1 MSTVK
6 PRPSRPAHHANNN
19 GTRFINPWPSAGAP
33 TWAELLQASF
43 PFGFYKTDLHTHH
56 KARAVKVVKPDWG
69 AATLKDRNLDRRK
82 CIISTWLGHA
92 GALIEIPSLYEADGR
107 SLWLLFDP
115 IFSMR
120 AGPTQYGGVVR
131 AKSSPCQ
138 VEDLPGCDAIFIS
151 HNHYDHTDWPTI
163 QAVSKR
169 FPKTKYFVLL
179 GIKQWLTSSGIPDKQ
194 IYELDWWQ
202 NREYSPL
209 DFGLQVTSAS
219 DEETILRFSCVPA
232 QHNSGRIVI
241 DQGSTLWCGWVVER
255 LLRSKDD
262 SAESKATRQGAVYH
276 AGDTGYRRI
285 TRSETVCP
293 AFKEIG
299 ERFGPFDIS
308 FVPIWRGGSLGFISN
323 LGLRLSHDDIPS
335 ALHGSPRDAVAI
347 HQDVRSRNTV
357 GIHFGTFVGSDNETN
372 EAMIEFGQA
381 CDEQGVGD
389 LDDENESD
397 KGRAGTLDIGGS
409 LAVAIK

>member
-6 PRPSRPAHHANNN
+6 PAPSRPAHHANNN

-43 PFGFYKTDLHTHH
+43 PFGFYKADLDTHH
-56 KARAVKVVKPDWG
+56 KARSVKVIKPDWG
-69 AATLKDRNLDRRK
+69 AASLKDRNLERRT
-82 CIISTWLGHA
+82 CIIGTWLGHA
-92 GALIEIPSLYEADGR
+92 GALVEIPSLHEADSG

-115 IFSMR
+115 IFSTR
-120 AGPTQYGGVVR
+120 AGPTQYNGVVR

-138 VEDLPGCDAIFIS
+138 VENLPGGDAL
-151 HNHYDHTDWPTI
+151 
-163 QAVSKR
+163 
-169 FPKTKYFVLL
+169 FVPL
-179 GIKQWLTSSGIPDKQ
+179 GIKQWLSSSGIPDKQ

-209 DFGLQVTSAS
+209 DFGLQVTSTVE
-219 DEETILRFSCVPA
+219 EETILRFSCVPA

-255 LLRSKDD
+255 LLRSKDE
-262 SAESKATRQGAVYH
+262 SAESKVTRQGAVYH

-299 ERFGPFDIS
+299 ERFGPFDMS

-335 ALHGSPRDAVAI
+335 ALHGSPTDAVAI
-347 HQDVRSRNTV
+347 HKDVRSRNTI
-357 GIHFGTFVGSDNETN
+357 GIHFGTFVGSENETH
-372 EAMIEFGQA
+372 EAVIEFGQA
-381 CDEQGVGD
+381 CDEHGVGD

-409 LAVAIK
+409 LAVAIE